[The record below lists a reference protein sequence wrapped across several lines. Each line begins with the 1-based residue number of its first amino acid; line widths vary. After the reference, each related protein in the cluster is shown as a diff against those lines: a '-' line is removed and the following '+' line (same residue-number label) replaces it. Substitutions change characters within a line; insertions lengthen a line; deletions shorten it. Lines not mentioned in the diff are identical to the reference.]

1 MAASAVGTVVG
12 NAAVNLGGNYIK
24 GCNNRGKR
32 SIFMHKLEKRQAI
45 EGPEGKVVSD
55 IVSIIYIAS
64 YFYGNTLFSS
74 YNSITTHI

>member
-1 MAASAVGTVVG
+1 MCLMFAFQVAASAVGTVVG

-45 EGPEGKVVSD
+45 EGPEGKVVSY

-64 YFYGNTLFSS
+64 YFYGNTLL
-74 YNSITTHI
+74 

>member
-64 YFYGNTLFSS
+64 YFTAILYFHH
-74 YNSITTHI
+74 ITR

>member
-45 EGPEGKVVSD
+45 EGPEGKV
-55 IVSIIYIAS
+55 IHEIASIIFFAS
-64 YFYGNTLFSS
+64 Y
-74 YNSITTHI
+74 

>member
-45 EGPEGKVVSD
+45 EGPEGKVVD
-55 IVSIIYIAS
+55 NNVSII
-64 YFYGNTLFSS
+64 SS
-74 YNSITTHI
+74 QSLWEL

>member
-45 EGPEGKVVSD
+45 EGPEGKVVD
-55 IVSIIYIAS
+55 NNVSII
-64 YFYGNTLFSS
+64 SS
-74 YNSITTHI
+74 QSLYSNFCFAL

>member
-32 SIFMHKLEKRQAI
+32 SILMHKLEKRQAI
-45 EGPEGKVVSD
+45 DGPEGKVIND
-55 IVSIIYIAS
+55 IVSIISFAS
-64 YFYGNTLFSS
+64 N
-74 YNSITTHI
+74 

>member
-45 EGPEGKVVSD
+45 EGPEGKVVD
-55 IVSIIYIAS
+55 NNVSII
-64 YFYGNTLFSS
+64 SS
-74 YNSITTHI
+74 QSWW

>member
-45 EGPEGKVVSD
+45 EGPEGKVVD
-55 IVSIIYIAS
+55 NNVSIISSQS
-64 YFYGNTLFSS
+64 YVSTLFSS
-74 YNSITTHI
+74 CNSIAIHI

>member
-45 EGPEGKVVSD
+45 EGPEGKVAYND
-55 IVSIIYIAS
+55 ASII
-64 YFYGNTLFSS
+64 SS
-74 YNSITTHI
+74 QYLLEL

>member
-45 EGPEGKVVSD
+45 EGPEGKVVD
-55 IVSIIYIAS
+55 NNVST
-64 YFYGNTLFSS
+64 YFIFSFIS
-74 YNSITTHI
+74 KF

>member
-45 EGPEGKVVSD
+45 EGPEGKVVD
-55 IVSIIYIAS
+55 NNVSIISSQSLYS
-64 YFYGNTLFSS
+64 NFCFTL
-74 YNSITTHI
+74 

>member
-45 EGPEGKVVSD
+45 EGPEGKVAD
-55 IVSIIYIAS
+55 NNVSIISCQSYAS
-64 YFYGNTLFSS
+64 VPYYR
-74 YNSITTHI
+74 HII

>member
-32 SIFMHKLEKRQAI
+32 SILMHKLEKRQAI
-45 EGPEGKVVSD
+45 EGPEGKVVND
-55 IVSIIYIAS
+55 IVSIISFVSIIKMQQ
-64 YFYGNTLFSS
+64 YFIF
-74 YNSITTHI
+74 II

>member
-74 YNSITTHI
+74 YNSTTTHI